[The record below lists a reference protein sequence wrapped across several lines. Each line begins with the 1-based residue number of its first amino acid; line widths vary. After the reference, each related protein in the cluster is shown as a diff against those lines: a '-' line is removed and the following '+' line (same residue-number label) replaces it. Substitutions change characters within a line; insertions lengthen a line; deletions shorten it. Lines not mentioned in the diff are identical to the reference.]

1 LRHSK
6 GAIAMARSQQPNSA
20 SCQFYF
26 TLDDVYFLDGS
37 YAVFGYV
44 TEGMEFVKQIK
55 VGDVIESITITKG
68 EENLK
73 QPA

>member
-1 LRHSK
+1 
-6 GAIAMARSQQPNSA
+6 
-20 SCQFYF
+20 
-26 TLDDVYFLDGS
+26 
-37 YAVFGYV
+37 V